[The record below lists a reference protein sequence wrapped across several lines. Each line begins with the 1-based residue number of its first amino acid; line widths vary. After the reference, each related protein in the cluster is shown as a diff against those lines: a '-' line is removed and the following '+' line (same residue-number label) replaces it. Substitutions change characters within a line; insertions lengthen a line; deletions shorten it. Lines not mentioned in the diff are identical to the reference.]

1 MPLAC
6 DTFKATLHKSAVCN
20 YILADSLVLQGY
32 ASKFL
37 MITLN
42 DWVLDGGGSI
52 MVIYLFY
59 LNTPISRSPLMH
71 RHVLLVEIMIKMLDY
86 KWIVSIECVHCSS
99 LKIRLHSIVDALFT
113 CN

>member
-42 DWVLDGGGSI
+42 DWVLDGGA
-52 MVIYLFY
+52 
-59 LNTPISRSPLMH
+59 PL
-71 RHVLLVEIMIKMLDY
+71 
-86 KWIVSIECVHCSS
+86 
-99 LKIRLHSIVDALFT
+99 A
-113 CN
+113 